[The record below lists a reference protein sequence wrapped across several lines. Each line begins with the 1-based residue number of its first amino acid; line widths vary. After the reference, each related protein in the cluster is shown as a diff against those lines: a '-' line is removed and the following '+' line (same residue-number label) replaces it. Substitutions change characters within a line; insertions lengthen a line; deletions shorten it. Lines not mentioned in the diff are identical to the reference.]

1 RVPERFIEES
11 LPGGITL
18 HTNPVG
24 AEAFGG
30 VQNPLGGLPEVSHC
44 TPIQLVQKPLEDTLE
59 QPDGKGF
66 RELASFSMTATSLAV
81 TDERMRRKLR

>member
-1 RVPERFIEES
+1 M
-11 LPGGITL
+11 

-24 AEAFGG
+24 AEAF
-30 VQNPLGGLPEVSHC
+30 
-44 TPIQLVQKPLEDTLE
+44 EDTLD

-66 RELASFSMTATSLAV
+66 RELASFSMTATSTAE

>member
-1 RVPERFIEES
+1 CQRGLLRS
-11 LPGGITL
+11 LYQRYHIAHQSSWCRSL
-18 HTNPVG
+18 WRS
-24 AEAFGG
+24 AEPF
-30 VQNPLGGLPEVSHC
+30 GGLPEVSHC